1 MKINESRLKKIIL
14 EEMNAMNDK
23 QYLDHMDHEGKMAK
37 RQLKQLAEY
46 AMELASMLDDGTQ
59 LEGWVQS
66 KITLANDYI
75 SKVKH
80 YLEEELGAKTNS
92 CPTEPKGQ
100 DAEPMMVVSDED
112 MYEIDDEDAYLME
125 S

>member
-1 MKINESRLKKIIL
+1 MKITETRLKQIIK
-14 EEMNAMNDK
+14 EEMELDT
-23 QYLDHMDHEGKMAK
+23 QYMGHLDREGKMAK
-37 RQLKQLAEY
+37 RQLEQMAEY
-46 AMELASMLDDGTQ
+46 AMELAAMLDDETQ

-80 YLEEELGAKTNS
+80 YLEDELEHHTSG
-92 CPTEPKGQ
+92 CGGPEPVKN
-100 DAEPMMVVSDED
+100 DDV
-112 MYEIDDEDAYLME
+112 YEIDDEDAYLME

>member
-1 MKINESRLKKIIL
+1 MKITETRLKQIIK
-14 EEMNAMNDK
+14 EEMELDT
-23 QYLDHMDHEGKMAK
+23 QYMGHLDREGKMAK
-37 RQLKQLAEY
+37 RQLEQMAEY
-46 AMELASMLDDGTQ
+46 AMELAAMLDDETQ

-80 YLEEELGAKTNS
+80 YLEDELEHHTSG
-92 CPTEPKGQ
+92 CGDPEPVKN
-100 DAEPMMVVSDED
+100 DDV
-112 MYEIDDEDAYLME
+112 YEIDDEDAYLME

>member
-1 MKINESRLKKIIL
+1 MKIKINESRLKQIIA
-14 EEMNAMNDK
+14 EEMSAMQDK
-23 QYLDHMDHEGKMAK
+23 QYLDHPDHEGQMAR
-37 RQLKQLAEY
+37 RQLEQIVEY
-46 AMELASMLDDGTQ
+46 AHELAGMLDDNTQ

-80 YLEEELGAKTNS
+80 YLQDELEMASGGCGDPMPVAVDN
-92 CPTEPKGQ
+92 
-100 DAEPMMVVSDED
+100 AEVF
-112 MYEIDDEDAYLME
+112 EIDDETEYLME

>member
-1 MKINESRLKKIIL
+1 MKITETRLKEIIK
-14 EEMNAMNDK
+14 EEMEMDA
-23 QYLDHMDHEGKMAK
+23 QYMDHLDHEGKMAS
-37 RQLKQLAEY
+37 RQLKNLAEY

-66 KITLANDYI
+66 KITLAHDYI

-80 YLEEELGAKTNS
+80 YLEHELAAHSNSEIEAVVAVNDEEA
-92 CPTEPKGQ
+92 
-100 DAEPMMVVSDED
+100 DV
-112 MYEIDDEDAYLME
+112 YEIDDEDAYLME